1 MHDTQPFLKYAHP
14 TVMTISLQSIQSD
27 NGSFRLQVIK
37 SYNQSQSFHE
47 STLDIFHKAGY
58 AFFTTVIVNIA
69 ERMFSSTVNGGCLV
83 KPMGDTK
90 DWWWVKVVDAP

>member
-1 MHDTQPFLKYAHP
+1 
-14 TVMTISLQSIQSD
+14 MTPHS
-27 NGSFRLQVIK
+27 
-37 SYNQSQSFHE
+37 
-47 STLDIFHKAGY
+47 IFHKAGY